1 MWIEIEECVSN
12 NISHANNQQIAALES
27 IALSVFYGRHIL
39 YAKRKTLD
47 WLCTQNIS
55 SSSKSVCQK
64 IKSKHSELSAIRDN
78 IGTRLVVVFGEKIFK
93 YSEGLWI
100 VSIDWIAKHPVQF
113 GELLAENLSDALIY
127 LLAAEHYKIESGLKG
142 VAVNLNPV
150 GGGGSQIYPS
160 FVSSEKN
167 KNTFCL
173 AITDTDK
180 DYPDANPNQVS
191 QKCQKLASKRTWV
204 VDHVDVPARE
214 LENILPFYLLED
226 AIYSDP
232 SAQELHERMRKVK
245 SRVCNDFQPLLY
257 CDLKLG
263 TKFSWASDKNQ
274 IKSKYWKAFIKK
286 RNLEALRCG
295 KECGESCNCHIVEP
309 LCETIAEKFLQYCNS
324 ISPQKQYEKVK
335 ISDNANEW
343 LTIGKAVFD
352 WGVALP
358 KIRY

>member
-1 MWIEIEECVSN
+1 MWIEIEECVVS
-12 NISHANNQQIAALES
+12 NISHANHQQIAALES
-27 IALSVFYGRHIL
+27 ITLSVFYGRHVL
-39 YAKRKTLD
+39 FAKRKTLD
-47 WLCTQNIS
+47 WLGSQNIS
-55 SSSKSVCQK
+55 AASKSVCQK
-64 IKSKHSELSAIRDN
+64 IKGNYSDLSSIRNN
-78 IGTRLVVVFGEKIFK
+78 IGIRLVVVFGDKIFN
-93 YSEGLWI
+93 YSDGIWR
-100 VSIDWIAKHPVQF
+100 VSIDLIAEYPVQF
-113 GELLAENLSDALIY
+113 GELLAENLNDALIY
-127 LLAAEHYKIESGLKG
+127 LLAAEHYKIYSGFK
-142 VAVNLNPV
+142 VVVVNLHPV

-180 DYPDANPNQVS
+180 DYPDANSNQVS
-191 QKCQKLASKRTWV
+191 QKCKKLASKRTWI

-214 LENILPFYLLED
+214 LENILPFHLLED

-263 TKFSWASDKNQ
+263 TKFSWASGKNQ
-274 IKSKYWKAFIKK
+274 LKSKYWKVFIKK
-286 RNLEALRCG
+286 RNLEALCCG
-295 KECGESCNCHIVEP
+295 KECGESCNCYIVDP
-309 LCETIAEKFLQYCNS
+309 LCENIAEKFLRYCDNITS
-324 ISPQKQYEKVK
+324 QKQYEKVK

-352 WGVALP
+352 WGVSLP
-358 KIRY
+358 KARA